1 MVPITEER
9 NGDLHI
15 APTGQKP
22 SGIGA
27 WLGENFSMGM
37 MIAAAGMAAVTL
49 FSGGTSLAGLLF
61 PGAGTLTTL
70 GISFGVLGVGG
81 AIGAVADKRQNDKN
95 AKDGI
100 TVKKPGFFN
109 RGILTEGLLKGGL
122 NGMVL
127 GVAAMTILG
136 GIVKWAGLASVGGIG
151 AFASFGAAVP
161 FAIAGAAA
169 LIGAVRGSF
178 SRKEKME
185 KTYDQVKTAYFVQT
199 GQVEKARGLMQKLGM
214 AGPAV
219 AAGVGAGAVGLAA
232 GNAKAVAAD
241 PSAISTVVGVS
252 TGMSDAPT
260 KEEQYIREVKKV
272 ETRNPGHWE
281 VEAPLVEAPLVEAPQ
296 RNPYDFG
303 HMGDA
308 HPAAATQRS
317 FLEAE
322 MERRAALAQG
332 QTSPTIH

>member
-1 MVPITEER
+1 MVPITEEK

-49 FSGGTSLAGLLF
+49 FTGGGSLASLIFGQ
-61 PGAGTLTTL
+61 GVGTMASL
-70 GISFGVLGVGG
+70 GVSLGVLGVGG
-81 AIGAVADKRQNDKN
+81 AIGAVADKRQSDKN
-95 AKDGI
+95 ARDGI

-109 RGILTEGLLKGGL
+109 RGLLTEGLLKGGL

-127 GVAAMTILG
+127 GVAAMTLLG
-136 GIVKWAGLASVGGIG
+136 GAVKWAGLASVGGLG

-199 GQVEKARGLMQKLGM
+199 GQVDKARGLMQKLGM

-219 AAGVGAGAVGLAA
+219 AAGIGAGATGLAA
-232 GNAKAVAAD
+232 AGKAKAAAVD

-252 TGMSDAPT
+252 TGLNDAPT
-260 KEEQYIREVKKV
+260 KEEQYIREVKKA
-272 ETRNPGHWE
+272 EARDPGHWQ
-281 VEAPLVEAPLVEAPQ
+281 VEAPLVEAPESHNA
-296 RNPYDFG
+296 YDFS

-308 HPAAATQRS
+308 HPAAQAQRS

-322 MERRAALAQG
+322 MERRAALVQG
-332 QTSPTIH
+332 QSGPTIH